1 MLLEGET
8 GPRFGFD
15 RDPRDTAT
23 FLKKFY
29 DEAGISPDV
38 VEYVEAFGS
47 GKYGWCQN
55 VVVTEDS

>member
-47 GKYGWCQN
+47 GKYG
-55 VVVTEDS
+55 